1 MRVAV
6 TGGSGAIGRYVC
18 DEYAK
23 VGHEVVSLDQMPP
36 PSQSVGFV
44 RVNLG
49 DLDAAR
55 AALAGFDLVVHLAAI
70 PDPYN
75 DPAMQVITV
84 NTAINYAVFE
94 AVRHNQIPRIIY
106 GCSDS
111 STGFGIHNAPLKPR
125 YVPLDEAH
133 PLWPHESYSLSKHF
147 GERMAEGYAAAYGIE
162 AISLRYNWVWVARWR
177 QKAAQIVADN
187 RAGVF
192 DPATAWLGGYISVR
206 DVARACLAAA
216 NYRFPPSQEIPYEAF
231 FLTAANTSYAIP
243 TLDLLRAIYG
253 ELPPQKDVAYFANAP
268 FATVFDIRKAEQL
281 LGWTPR
287 DRWQNFEEW
296 EF

>member
-18 DEYAK
+18 DEYQRA
-23 VGHEVVSLDQMPP
+23 GHEVTSVDRMPP
-36 PSQSVGFV
+36 VQKVGFV
-44 RVNLG
+44 AADLTNL
-49 DLDAAR
+49 DEAC
-55 AALAGFDLVVHLAAI
+55 AALTGFELVVHLAAI
-70 PDPYN
+70 PDPYHN
-75 DPAMQVITV
+75 PEMEVITT

-94 AVRHNQIPRIIY
+94 AVRRNGIRRIVY

-111 STGFGIHNAPLKPR
+111 STGFGIHNATLKPL
-125 YVPLDEAH
+125 YVPIDEAH

-147 GERMAEGYAAAYGIE
+147 GERMAESYAAAYRIE
-162 AISLRYNWVWVARWR
+162 AISLRYNWVWVERWR
-177 QKAAQIVADN
+177 EKAAGLVADN
-187 RAGVF
+187 RAGSF

-216 NYRFPPSQEIPYEAF
+216 NYRFPPEQAIAYEAF

-243 TLDLLRAIYG
+243 TLELLAAIYS
-253 ELPPQKDVAYFANAP
+253 EVPPQKEAAYFAADP
-268 FATVFDIRKAEQL
+268 CATVFDIRKAERL
-281 LGWTPR
+281 LGWTPQ
-287 DRWQNFEEW
+287 DRWQDFEAW

>member
-18 DEYAK
+18 DEYLAA
-23 VGHEVVSLDQMPP
+23 GHEVVSIDRTPP
-36 PSQSVGFV
+36 MREMGFV
-44 RVNLG
+44 QADLTNL
-49 DLDAAR
+49 DEAC
-55 AALAGFDLVVHLAAI
+55 AALAGFELVVHLAAI

-75 DPAMQVITV
+75 NPEMEVITT

-94 AVRHNQIPRIIY
+94 AARRNGIRRIVY

-111 STGFGIHNAPLKPR
+111 STGFGIHNTALKPL
-125 YVPLDEAH
+125 YVPIDEAH

-147 GERMAEGYAAAYGIE
+147 GERMAESYAAAYGIE

-177 QKAAQIVADN
+177 EKAARLVAEN
-187 RAGVF
+187 RAGIF
-192 DPATAWLGGYISVR
+192 DPTTAWLGGYISVR

-216 NYRFPPSQEIPYEAF
+216 SYRFPAEQAIAYEAF

-243 TLDLLRAIYG
+243 TLDLLRAIYD
-253 ELPPQKDVAYFANAP
+253 ELPPQQDPGYFVADPY
-268 FATVFDIRKAEQL
+268 ATLFDIRKAERL
-281 LGWTPR
+281 LGWTPQE
-287 DRWQNFEEW
+287 RWQNFEAW
-296 EF
+296 VF